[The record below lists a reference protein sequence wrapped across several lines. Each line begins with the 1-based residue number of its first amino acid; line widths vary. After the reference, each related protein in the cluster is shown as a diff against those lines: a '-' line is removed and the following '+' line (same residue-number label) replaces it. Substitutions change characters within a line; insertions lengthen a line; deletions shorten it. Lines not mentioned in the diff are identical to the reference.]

1 MGIENFFSKNK
12 SHKPKNKS
20 RNEECFI
27 LDVEPTILPPVQ
39 KSEQPTESRTVLPPA
54 KTVEAEIVIPED
66 SDVSK
71 QPVEGIVVG
80 AEKPAEDIRI
90 FKDEF
95 DATPIKTPYRPANPG
110 KKSDTKQQF
119 PWDNQD
125 KAPYYPPKTAS
136 RVVYKPKVNK
146 NIIVFVVEN
155 SNELNLYKPAFSA
168 AINKIV
174 ADNDTALFKFI
185 RIGNNK
191 RYFELADKKDVE
203 TNKIITDLFS
213 SNENDEAVNLVE
225 AGKEIEKFL
234 DSLKPLN
241 EVKFKT
247 TNYVVSDIKIVFIG
261 SGNFDDS
268 VPCSTV
274 EFRKSLRDISSNK
287 LVKTIK
293 YFCMR
298 DVETVKAASLG
309 FPIIGHIESDFYK

>member
-1 MGIENFFSKNK
+1 MGIKKFFSKNK
-12 SHKPKNKS
+12 SHG
-20 RNEECFI
+20 EECLI
-27 LDVEPTILPPVQ
+27 LDLEPTILPPAKQ
-39 KSEQPTESRTVLPPA
+39 PEQPTESRTVLPPA
-54 KTVEAEIVIPED
+54 KTVEADIVITED
-66 SDVSK
+66 SDVTK
-71 QPVEGIVVG
+71 QPVDGIIVG
-80 AEKPAEDIRI
+80 ADETAEDIRI

-95 DATPIKTPYRPANPG
+95 DATPPKAPYRPANAG
-110 KKSDTKQQF
+110 KKPDTKQQF

-125 KAPYYPPKTAS
+125 KAPYYPPKTTS

-146 NIIVFVVEN
+146 NIIIFVVEN
-155 SNELNLYKPAFSA
+155 SNELNLYKPAFSG
-168 AINKIV
+168 AITKIV

-203 TNKIITDLFS
+203 TNKIIADLFS

-247 TNYVVSDIKIVFIG
+247 NNCVVSDIKIVFIG

-268 VPCSTV
+268 VPCSTI